1 MLDLDSTTRL
11 SAVNGMLATIG
22 EAPINSLEDT
32 ALVDVSVAKGALD
45 EVTRAVLVDGWTFN
59 TDIDYPLYPE
69 GFAPF
74 AIKVP
79 PNAMVCLPSEDFKH
93 ITVRGDRLYDTTR
106 FSFDFQGHS
115 AVPCT
120 VIWRMSFEELPEVTR
135 QYIAVRAA
143 RLFQAR
149 TTASDLLH
157 QFTNADEQTA
167 RWTHQ
172 RNNVRTRRR
181 HFLWDSSASAN
192 ILAR

>member
-1 MLDLDSTTRL
+1 MLSLDSTTRL

-32 ALVDVSVAKGALD
+32 SLVDVAVAKGCLD
-45 EVTRAVLVDGWTFN
+45 EVTRAILVDGWAFN

-74 AIKVP
+74 AISVP
-79 PNAMVCLPSEDFKH
+79 PNAMVCLPADKFKH
-93 ITVRGDRLYDTTR
+93 ITVRGSRLYDTVR
-106 FSFDFQGHS
+106 FSFDFQGHE

-120 VIWRMSFEELPEVTR
+120 MIWKMDFEELPEVTR
-135 QYIAVRAA
+135 QYIAIRAA

-149 TTASDLLH
+149 TTASELLH

-181 HFLWDSSASAN
+181 HFLFDSTTSAN

>member
-1 MLDLDSTTRL
+1 MLELEATSRL

-32 ALVDVSVAKGALD
+32 SLVDVAVAKGALD
-45 EVTRAVLVDGWTFN
+45 EVTRALLVDGWSFN
-59 TDIDYPLYPE
+59 TDEDYPLYPE

-74 AIKVP
+74 AIAVP
-79 PNAMVCLPSEDFKH
+79 SNAMVCLPSREFSH
-93 ITVRGDRLYDTTR
+93 ITVRGNRLYDTQR
-106 FSFDFQGHS
+106 FSFDFQGHT
-115 AVPCT
+115 AVPCKM
-120 VIWRMSFEELPEVTR
+120 VWRLDFTDLPEVTR

-143 RLFQAR
+143 RLFQSR
-149 TTASDLLH
+149 TTASDILH

-172 RNNVRTRRR
+172 RNNVRVRRR
-181 HFLWDSSASAN
+181 RYLTDSSSVAN

>member
-1 MLDLDSTTRL
+1 MLELEATSRL

-32 ALVDVSVAKGALD
+32 SLVDVAVAKGALD
-45 EVTRAVLVDGWTFN
+45 EVTRALLVDGWSFN
-59 TDIDYPLYPE
+59 TDEDYPLYPE

-74 AIKVP
+74 AISVP
-79 PNAMVCLPSEDFKH
+79 SNAMVCLPSSDFAH
-93 ITVRGDRLYDTTR
+93 ITVRGNRLYDTKR
-106 FSFDFQGHS
+106 FSFDFQDHP
-115 AVPCT
+115 AVPCKM
-120 VIWRMSFEELPEVTR
+120 VWRLDFADLPEVTR

-149 TTASDLLH
+149 TTASDILH
-157 QFTNADEQTA
+157 QFTNADEQAA

-172 RNNVRTRRR
+172 RNNVRVRRR
-181 HFLWDSSASAN
+181 RYLTDSSSVAN

>member
-1 MLDLDSTTRL
+1 MLDLESTTRL

-45 EVTRAVLVDGWTFN
+45 EVTRAILVDGWAFN
-59 TDIDYPLYPE
+59 TDEEYPLYPE

-74 AIKVP
+74 AITVP
-79 PNAMVCLPSEDFKH
+79 PNAMVCLPSAEYAH
-93 ITVRGDRLYDTTR
+93 ITVRGNRLYDTKR
-106 FSFDFQGHS
+106 HSYDFQGHP
-115 AVPCT
+115 AVPCKI
-120 VIWRMSFEELPEVTR
+120 VWRMSFEDLPEVTR

-149 TTASDLLH
+149 TTASDILH

-172 RNNVRTRRR
+172 RNNVRVRRR
-181 HFLWDSSASAN
+181 NFLTDSGTPLS
-192 ILAR
+192 IIAR